1 MTQYTRTVEDRLLD
15 IVEATHSTLA
25 NGPLAADRTKML
37 ICAALGL
44 AGESG
49 EAVDLCK
56 KWYEQGRP
64 LDKDKLVKEV
74 ADVLYYCQLMLMSQ
88 DVSMDECV
96 GVLEAKLRTRYPN
109 GFSREAALARADGI
123 NG

>member
-1 MTQYTRTVEDRLLD
+1 MSVEQRLTG
-15 IVEATHSTLA
+15 IVEATHSTLTQ
-25 NGPLAADRTKML
+25 GPLSADRTKML

-49 EAVDLCK
+49 EATDLVK

-74 ADVLYYCQLMLMSQ
+74 FDVLYYCQLMLMSQ

-96 GVLEAKLRTRYPN
+96 AVGEAKLRTRYPN
-109 GFSREAALARADGI
+109 GFSTEASLARKDVP